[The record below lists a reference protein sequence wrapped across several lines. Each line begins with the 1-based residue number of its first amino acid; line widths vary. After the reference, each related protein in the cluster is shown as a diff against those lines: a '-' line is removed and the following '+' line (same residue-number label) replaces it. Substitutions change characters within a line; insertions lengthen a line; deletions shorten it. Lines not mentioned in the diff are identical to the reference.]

1 MILQFCVIFVQQDE
15 NDPCT
20 YFYGIITILSQK
32 FFFLTFIAKKI
43 QDYYLTNN
51 NIWIVYEK
59 IVIFF
64 LYIYDI
70 RPYVLFVPV

>member
-32 FFFLTFIAKKI
+32 VFFLTFIAKKI